1 MRIFF
6 VALSLALASVGS
18 SAAETAEEVVAWYK
32 GYAQLWHDY
41 NNFDI
46 DAVTAYYGVPRWTV
60 GADGVAQ
67 LVATKEMERARLVA
81 MVESSK
87 QRGVARAEVVRAK
100 AQMLNPGAALIE
112 VEWTAYTTDGSPF
125 GDCKVRLWTY
135 LAAKTKEGWKFL
147 NSHTGPCKAP

>member
-1 MRIFF
+1 MKKLL
-6 VALSLALASVGS
+6 VAFALVLGTAGS
-18 SAAETAEEVVAWYK
+18 SAAETAEEIVAWYK

-41 NNFDI
+41 ANVDI
-46 DAVTAYYGVPRWTV
+46 DAVTAYYAVPRWVV

-67 LVATKEMERARLVA
+67 LVATNEMNRSRTVA
-81 MVESSK
+81 SVESGK
-87 QRGVARAEVVRAK
+87 QRGVARAEVLRAK

-112 VEWTAYTTDGSPF
+112 AEWTAYTTDGSPF

-147 NSHTGPCKAP
+147 SFHTGPCKVP